1 MPDLSCSLIA
11 FRRRLPDQA
20 AGAAFVPG
28 ADAINPTAAASGPC
42 RS

>member
-1 MPDLSCSLIA
+1 LIA
-11 FRRRLPDQA
+11 FRRRFPDQA

-28 ADAINPTAAASGPC
+28 TGAIDPAAAASGPC